1 MDSQPAGIPLAAVG
15 IPSVGYIKF
24 RGIAHAE
31 TDGQFA
37 HGAVISNPVARIRI
51 RKPHAAAPPPLSPGT
66 VAPVSTIGPQATYL
80 KTTSP
85 KQLLRMQSP
94 TRKRW
99 APRPGSANPGTTKK
113 SHAGAGGEPAVVRC
127 RRKKA
132 APKGGFNNL
141 ATTYSRRTLRPTTI
155 GAVVFHGRVRD
166 GNGWDHHAKVTRSR
180 LGMNQTGRDD
190 LRGEAGGCDGRGR

>member
-24 RGIAHAE
+24 RGIARAE

-51 RKPHAAAPPPLSPGT
+51 RKPHAGGDAAT
-66 VAPVSTIGPQATYL
+66 VAGYGGPGFHNWPTGHILQDTY
-80 KTTSP
+80 S
-85 KQLLRMQSP
+85 KQLLRIQSP
-94 TRKRW
+94 TKKRS
-99 APRPGSANPGTTKK
+99 APRPGSANLATKKK

-190 LRGEAGGCDGRGR
+190 LRGEAGG

>member
-1 MDSQPAGIPLAAVG
+1 MFGAATG
-15 IPSVGYIKF
+15 FS
-24 RGIAHAE
+24 
-31 TDGQFA
+31 
-37 HGAVISNPVARIRI
+37 
-51 RKPHAAAPPPLSPGT
+51 APGD
-66 VAPVSTIGPQATYL
+66 
-80 KTTSP
+80 KE
-85 KQLLRMQSP
+85 
-94 TRKRW
+94 
-99 APRPGSANPGTTKK
+99 K
-113 SHAGAGGEPAVVRC
+113 SHAGAGGEAAVVTC

>member
-1 MDSQPAGIPLAAVG
+1 MFGETFGAATGVSDPGYKEKRQACAGSEAAV
-15 IPSVGYIKF
+15 
-24 RGIAHAE
+24 
-31 TDGQFA
+31 
-37 HGAVISNPVARIRI
+37 
-51 RKPHAAAPPPLSPGT
+51 
-66 VAPVSTIGPQATYL
+66 AT
-80 KTTSP
+80 
-85 KQLLRMQSP
+85 
-94 TRKRW
+94 
-99 APRPGSANPGTTKK
+99 N
-113 SHAGAGGEPAVVRC
+113 

-190 LRGEAGGCDGRGR
+190 LRGEAGGWDGRGR

>member
-1 MDSQPAGIPLAAVG
+1 MTFGKAFGAATVAGYDGPGFHTWPSSHIPQD
-15 IPSVGYIKF
+15 
-24 RGIAHAE
+24 
-31 TDGQFA
+31 TDTK
-37 HGAVISNPVARIRI
+37 PLLRIRSPA
-51 RKPHAAAPPPLSPGT
+51 KKTFGAAIE
-66 VAPVSTIGPQATYL
+66 VSDLGD
-80 KTTSP
+80 KE
-85 KQLLRMQSP
+85 
-94 TRKRW
+94 
-99 APRPGSANPGTTKK
+99 K
-113 SHAGAGGEPAVVRC
+113 SHAVGGGEAAVVTR